1 MRVEPIRDK
10 ELIRECMEY
19 LKLKNEKY
27 YIMFC
32 IGIFTSLRI
41 SDILQLKVRD
51 VYCKNR
57 ISIKQRKTKKYID
70 IPINNELKK
79 ILKEYCKDKPGYWYL
94 IKSRIGSNKPLSK
107 TMCYKVLRDMAE
119 YLNIDRVGCHTMRKT
134 GAYHMY
140 KQSKNNIGTVM
151 KILGHKDPSVTLM
164 YIGITTE
171 DVDNT
176 IRKLKYW

>member
-1 MRVEPIRDK
+1 MKVEPIRDK

-19 LKLKNEKY
+19 LKYKDDKY
-27 YIMFC
+27 YVMFS
-32 IGIFTSLRI
+32 IGIFTALRI
-41 SDILQLKVRD
+41 SDIIKLKVRD
-51 VYCKNR
+51 VYHKNR
-57 ISIKQRKTKKYID
+57 ISIKQKKTNKYIE
-70 IPINNELKK
+70 IPINKELKK
-79 ILKEYCKDKPGYWYL
+79 ILNEYCKGKPGHWYL
-94 IKSRIGSNKPLSK
+94 IKSRVGNNKPVTT
-107 TMCYKVLRDMAE
+107 TMCYKVLREMAD

-164 YIGITTE
+164 YIGISTE

-176 IRKLKYW
+176 VRRLKYW

>member
-1 MRVEPIRDK
+1 MKVEPIRDK
-10 ELIRECMEY
+10 ELVRECMEY
-19 LKLKNEKY
+19 LKCKNEKY

-57 ISIKQRKTKKYID
+57 ISIKQKKTKKYID

-79 ILKEYCKDKPGYWYL
+79 ILKEYCKDKPGHWYL
-94 IKSRIGSNKPLSK
+94 IKSRIGHNKPLSK

-151 KILGHKDPSVTLM
+151 KILGHKDPSITLM